1 MTWIK
6 VCDGFDIDRRI
17 EQVGLAAAGLFV
29 RSVSYSARHSLDGQV
44 DEKWL
49 RRRVSG
55 AKQREKLVAE
65 LIEAEL
71 WRRGQDGGYQIV
83 PIIDG
88 DVDRLVNHFPK
99 EEVEENR
106 RKEAEKKRQ
115 QRKPREAAARDH
127 SDAEVPPGQP
137 GESLP
142 RPRSGR
148 GGEGDGRVGDGLSS
162 DESDSDPWA
171 VRPEERLAPEELAA
185 ERQRGAQ

>member
-6 VCDGFDIDRRI
+6 VCDGFDTDRRI

-88 DVDRLVNHFPK
+88 DVDRLVNHFLK

-115 QRKPREAAARDH
+115 QRKPREAAARATTRTRRSPRD
-127 SDAEVPPGQP
+127 SQGSPSPVLGRA
-137 GESLP
+137 GE
-142 RPRSGR
+142 GR
-148 GGEGDGRVGDGLSS
+148 GMVGW
-162 DESDSDPWA
+162 EMA
-171 VRPEERLAPEELAA
+171 
-185 ERQRGAQ
+185 